1 MKGRTGISIA
11 LGLFA
16 VSAGAARLTTGP
28 AAAGAPRHSLIP
40 AASPAP
46 ARAGAVSP
54 GQFLTQLER
63 RVTGD
68 SDRPPGSRSGRELE
82 QLFATHASGADDAIL
97 EYVQEWLRE
106 DREAASSWLR
116 SHEDEAGSVIEVW
129 AAADPDAALA
139 AAARFK
145 DPEDR
150 PDAFMTAFRVAWQKD
165 AARALALYQ
174 ENRSLV
180 DPEKGYHVSYF
191 STPEKVEKEFA
202 FLQSLPP
209 GKERDHMFQT
219 LWEYVWNGG
228 GDTVG
233 TFAYWK
239 SLPEPARQELLAKMT
254 VRDLQFDLPRYLSV
268 LPGSVEVMRTRAE
281 TTGNPREARA
291 FVHTFGDAWAT
302 RDFPAA
308 LLWAREHVQGYEG
321 LNAICDL
328 FRRALARDFKA
339 TVSEWQALPNGVLKR
354 KALEV
359 MSASPPDGREAEIKA
374 LQDSLPP
381 RGRIEPHDP

>member
-1 MKGRTGISIA
+1 MKGRAGIAIA

-16 VSAGAARLTTGP
+16 ASAGAARLATRP
-28 AAAGAPRHSLIP
+28 ATAGAPRHSLIP
-40 AASPAP
+40 A
-46 ARAGAVSP
+46 VSP
-54 GQFLTQLER
+54 GPAHTGPLSPDQFLTQLER

-116 SHEDEAGSVIEVW
+116 SHEDEAGAVIEVW

-150 PDAFMTAFRVAWQKD
+150 SSVFMTAFRVAWRKD

-174 ENRSLV
+174 QNCPLV
-180 DPEKGYHVSYF
+180 DPEKGYRPPYL
-191 STPEKVEKEFA
+191 STLEKGEEEFA

-209 GKERDHMFQT
+209 GRERDRMLQN
-219 LWEYVWNGG
+219 LWEHVWTEG
-228 GDTVG
+228 GDTAW
-233 TFAYWK
+233 TSAYWK
-239 SLPEPARQELLAKMT
+239 SQPEPVRQKLLAKL
-254 VRDLQFDLPRYLSV
+254 VIKSIVPGDRSDLPGAEETLRS
-268 LPGSVEVMRTRAE
+268 RAE
-281 TTGNPREARA
+281 STGNQAEARG
-291 FVHTFGDAWAT
+291 FVLAFGDAWAA

-308 LLWAREHVQGYEG
+308 LSWTREHVQGREG
-321 LNAICDL
+321 LEAACDL
-328 FRRALARDFKA
+328 FRKALTRDFEA
-339 TVSEWQALPNGVLKR
+339 TVTEWQALPNGVLKR
-354 KALEV
+354 KALAV